1 METSGY
7 SRLSDFITKRMRMS
21 HIYQPVMLRV
31 LLENRGTASRTA
43 IAKALL
49 ADDRSQIEYYEAIVR
64 NMPGRVLSS
73 HGIVERD
80 GKDYRLVD
88 DFEDLTN
95 DQRGHLIGECSARL
109 ASYIEER
116 GSAPW
121 QHRKKSMGYVPG
133 SLRYDVLRR
142 ASGRCE
148 ACGVSAAERALEVDH
163 IVPRAKG
170 GSDDRSNLQAL
181 CYRCNAQKRD
191 RDQTDFAKVRASYD
205 DREEGCPF
213 CKLPSERIV
222 ESNELAVAIRDLYP
236 VSEGHT
242 LVLPK
247 RHVADYFDL
256 YQAERNAIEALL
268 QGCRQALMAS
278 DSCIDGF
285 NVGANAG
292 EVAGQTVFH
301 AHLHL
306 LPRRAGDM
314 ENPRGG
320 VRGVIPGQQ
329 DYGAA

>member
-121 QHRKKSMGYVPG
+121 QHRKKSMGCPSSKQMG
-133 SLRYDVLRR
+133 LFN
-142 ASGRCE
+142 
-148 ACGVSAAERALEVDH
+148 
-163 IVPRAKG
+163 KG
-170 GSDDRSNLQAL
+170 GSGSSL
-181 CYRCNAQKRD
+181 
-191 RDQTDFAKVRASYD
+191 
-205 DREEGCPF
+205 
-213 CKLPSERIV
+213 
-222 ESNELAVAIRDLYP
+222 
-236 VSEGHT
+236 
-242 LVLPK
+242 
-247 RHVADYFDL
+247 FDVKPL
-256 YQAERNAIEALL
+256 
-268 QGCRQALMAS
+268 GVGGS
-278 DSCIDGF
+278 SGGF
-285 NVGANAG
+285 GWS
-292 EVAGQTVFH
+292 VF
-301 AHLHL
+301 
-306 LPRRAGDM
+306 
-314 ENPRGG
+314 
-320 VRGVIPGQQ
+320 
-329 DYGAA
+329 